1 MSFIKN
7 IQNRFHQ
14 GSVVEKLIY
23 ANIVVY
29 VLTVFM
35 SVFKRLFKGTN
46 NLILEWFALSVD
58 INSLFYKPWTLIS
71 FGFLHADFIHILSN
85 LIVLYYIGN
94 LFIDYFT
101 QKQLLQFYSLGTLF
115 GGLLFLLSYNYFPLF
130 ENQFAQLIGASAGI
144 SALFLGIATYMPNY
158 QLKIRFI
165 GFVKLWHLAAIWVLL
180 DVMQLAGNNAGGHF
194 AHIGGAVFGFLYVR
208 RASHQKTDLWASIK
222 KFLTLNNKPLKTV
235 YKSKTSSFS
244 KKPSATQ
251 QAKIDEILD
260 KISKS
265 GYEVLT
271 KSEKD
276 YLFQQGKKNS

>member
-29 VLTVFM
+29 VFTVFM

-46 NLILEWFALSVD
+46 NLTLEWFALSVD

-71 FGFLHADFIHILSN
+71 FGFLHADFMHILSN

-194 AHIGGAVFGFLYVR
+194 AHLGGALFGFLYVR
-208 RASHQKTDLWASIK
+208 RASHEKIYLWTRIK
-222 KFLTLNNKPLKTV
+222 KFLTLNKKPLKTV
-235 YKSKTSSFS
+235 YKSKTSSSS
-244 KKPSATQ
+244 KKPSVTQ